1 MKISRFLIL
10 AGAAVAGTVVYKAR
24 VNFTAPGTASTPGQ
38 GLYAGLTGPGSLANT
53 WQESTEAREQGRDP
67 YSSGGGN
74 NNSRYKGPDPKDDG
88 KADDLTLI
96 VAAAKGDASA
106 VEKRLA
112 SGRSKVDSRDG
123 LRRTPLMYASWNGYT
138 DLCSRLLAAGANPE
152 FRDREG
158 NNAFDYAA
166 GRGLVDELHYL
177 LARTRME
184 DDRHYEEYAKLIQAA
199 FAGDA
204 TLLPPGAGKLAPV
217 NRINPEGQAPLHIAA
232 GNGSVDLMEA
242 LIKRGA
248 DVNLANSSRQ
258 TPLHWAAWN
267 NQTAAVTLLLRYGAD
282 ITQQDLAG
290 NTPLIFAAQNGS
302 SDAVVLLL
310 KQGSDRYIANKSGKT
325 AAIMAED
332 SGYRDLAQLLK

>member
-10 AGAAVAGTVVYKAR
+10 AGAAAAGTLVYKAR
-24 VNFTAPGTASTPGQ
+24 VNFTAPGTAATPGQ
-38 GLYAGLTGPGSLANT
+38 GMYAGLTGPGSLAHT
-53 WQESTEAREQGRDP
+53 WQESTEAREAALANKES
-67 YSSGGGN
+67 YAVTSGG
-74 NNSRYKGPDPKDDG
+74 RYKGPDPKDDG
-88 KADDLTLI
+88 KADDLNLI
-96 VAAAKGDASA
+96 VAAAKGDISG

-112 SGRSKVDSRDG
+112 GGRSKVDSRDS
-123 LRRTPLMYASWNGYT
+123 LRRTPLMYASWNGHM

-177 LARTRME
+177 LTRTRMD

-204 TLLPPGAGKLAPV
+204 ALLPAGAGKLAPV

-232 GNGSVDLMEA
+232 GNGSVGLMEA

-248 DVNLANSSRQ
+248 DVNLANSNRQ

-267 NQTAAVTLLLRYGAD
+267 NQTAALALLMRYGAD

-302 SDAVVLLL
+302 SDAAVMLL
-310 KQGSDRYIANKSGKT
+310 KQGSDRYFANKAGKT
-325 AAIMAED
+325 AAIVAED